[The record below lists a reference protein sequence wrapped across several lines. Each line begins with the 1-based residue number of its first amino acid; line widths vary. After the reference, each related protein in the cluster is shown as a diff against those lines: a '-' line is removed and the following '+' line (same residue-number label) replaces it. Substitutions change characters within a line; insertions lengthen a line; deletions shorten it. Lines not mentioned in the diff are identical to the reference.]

1 MAPLKDQM
9 ETIVRE
15 ISAYAKPALNGGSS
29 YLTRS
34 ADGALFTVVDFLRV
48 GGTFQADSG
57 LIVRIEK
64 DYIII
69 AQDLNNKPLV
79 DALVQ
84 AGIPRQQIILAY
96 MGEPIPEAV

>member
-1 MAPLKDQM
+1 MASLKDQM

-29 YLTRS
+29 FLTRN
-34 ADGALFTVVDFLRV
+34 ADGTLFTVVDFLKV
-48 GGTFQADSG
+48 DGKFQADSG
-57 LIVRIEK
+57 LIVRIER

-69 AQDLNNKPLV
+69 AQDMNNKPLV

-84 AGIPRQQIILAY
+84 AGIPRNKIILAY
-96 MGEPIPEAV
+96 KGEPIPEAA